1 MSSWGYYTTKLKAAV
16 EYSGSGSMTCAGL
29 TSLIICMSELERA
42 GELDDKLRKEMET
55 AMKRG
60 LAWLQE
66 NYTIRTVAPGGG
78 IWVVYHHY
86 YLYSLERVGLLYGIK
101 KIGGHDWFL
110 EGALWLV
117 HNQREDGSW
126 HSYGDMPVVDTAFA
140 LLFLKKAVVPVETP
154 SRNRSRRTL
163 PQDR

>member
-1 MSSWGYYTTKLKAAV
+1 MF
-16 EYSGSGSMTCAGL
+16 
-29 TSLIICMSELERA
+29 
-42 GELDDKLRKEMET
+42 
-55 AMKRG
+55 
-60 LAWLQE
+60 
-66 NYTIRTVAPGGG
+66 
-78 IWVVYHHY
+78 HHY

-117 HNQREDGSW
+117 HHQREDGSW
-126 HSYGDMPVVDTAFA
+126 RSYGDMPVVDTAFA

-154 SRNRSRRTL
+154 SRSRRES